1 LSPAVSVAAGPYAH
15 LAALGAGGG
24 EDGLRLERV
33 VLEPGRIFP
42 RMLQEAP
49 WDVAE
54 MSLATAYILAAR
66 GDRRFVPIPV
76 FPSRAFRHS
85 SLYVPAGSGVRVA
98 GDLRGRRIGVLR
110 YAMTTAVWV
119 REMLRNQYG
128 VPPETLQWVVGE
140 DSPHPPGVPTS
151 IVEGASALER
161 MVLEG
166 GIDCL
171 ISGRVPRAFEE
182 GRLRRLFGDFGT
194 EEKAYFAG
202 TGVFPIMHTMVVR
215 RALVEEDPPLVPRL
229 MARFE
234 SAKRVAEEGLR
245 NSDLSIYPLPW
256 LPAYVHDA
264 RCAFGG
270 GDLWPYGIEANR
282 PTLAAF
288 GRALAAEGLASRT
301 LEPEEVFFTEEAFAR
316 ARSV

>member
-1 LSPAVSVAAGPYAH
+1 LSTAVSVAAGPYVH
-15 LAALGAGGG
+15 LAALGAGDG
-24 EDGLRLERV
+24 EDGLRVERV
-33 VLEPGRIFP
+33 VMEPGRIFP

-76 FPSRAFRHS
+76 FPSRTFRHS
-85 SLYVPAGSGVRVA
+85 SLYVAASSGVRTA

-119 REMLRNQYG
+119 REMLRIQYG

-140 DSPHPPGVPTS
+140 DSPHPPGTKPS

-161 MVLEG
+161 LALEG

-171 ISGRVPRAFEE
+171 ISGRTPQAAEE
-182 GRLRRLFGDFGT
+182 GRLRRLFGDFAA
-194 EEKAYFAG
+194 EEKAYFAT
-202 TGVFPIMHTMVVR
+202 TGVFPIMHVMVVR
-215 RALVEEDPPLVPRL
+215 RALAEKNPQLVARL

-245 NSDLSIYPLPW
+245 NSDLSLYPLPW

-264 RCAFGG
+264 RRAFGG
-270 GDLWPYGIEANR
+270 GELWPYGIEANR
-282 PTLAAF
+282 AILAAF
-288 GRALAAEGLASRT
+288 GRALATEGLASRA
-301 LEPEEVFFTEEAFAR
+301 LDPEEVFFTAEAFAG